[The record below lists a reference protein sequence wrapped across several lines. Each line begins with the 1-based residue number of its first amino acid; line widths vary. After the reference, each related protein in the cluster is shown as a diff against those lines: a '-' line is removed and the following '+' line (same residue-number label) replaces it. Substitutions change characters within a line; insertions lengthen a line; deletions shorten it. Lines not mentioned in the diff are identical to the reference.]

1 MDKKLLSEEII
12 EGYHR
17 LIKDRYV
24 YDKIIKDYDMP
35 SSVTREK
42 FELIRNYF
50 LNYMYPSAEKRKELN
65 DAFLSLDDHIKHP
78 DQLLRIIVDSGG
90 LIFRYGIHLP
100 KILKAGLKALRSFRI
115 ASGLEDKLIETS
127 IENDISYPFNI
138 EDIRSLIRSIPRK
151 DLDYFM
157 DQSMSLFA
165 TLYDRKLVSK
175 IIEIVDYLIKKM
187 KNKPGLYTN
196 EDVRG
201 LEVGE
206 EIIVEGNKL
215 FDVLEPEEQ
224 ELLFQLIYQI
234 EKDALDKI
242 YQKDNQ

>member
-17 LIKDRYV
+17 LIQDRYV
-24 YDKIIKDYDMP
+24 YDKIVQNYDLP
-35 SSVTREK
+35 ASVTQEK

-78 DQLLRIIVDSGG
+78 NQLLRIIVDSGG
-90 LIFRYGIHLP
+90 LLFRYGIHLP
-100 KILKAGLKALRSFRI
+100 KILKAGLKALKSFRI
-115 ASGLEDKLIETS
+115 ASGLEDKLIITS
-127 IENDISYPFNI
+127 LDNDIRPPFTV
-138 EDIRSLIRSIPRK
+138 EDIHALIRSIPRSE
-151 DLDYFM
+151 LDFFM
-157 DQSMSLFA
+157 EHGMKLFE
-165 TLYDRKLVSK
+165 TLYDRNLVTK

-187 KNKPGLYTN
+187 KKKPDLYTS

-215 FDVLEPEEQ
+215 FDLLEPKEQ
-224 ELLFQLIYQI
+224 ELLFQLIYTI

-242 YQKDNQ
+242 YEEG